1 MCNARTN
8 ARWKGKII
16 IKLNRAISLLEECMV
31 KVMSKIENLE
41 ERKGAIEDRA
51 SSHNR
56 DMTEKEQMR
65 YYDLEEQIDALQC
78 EMDDI
83 GTALEMLR
91 EYEI

>member
-1 MCNARTN
+1 M
-8 ARWKGKII
+8 

-51 SSHNR
+51 SSYNR